1 MKYHYAIIDKVG
13 QCYAIYNTT
22 NHVCDPYHI
31 PIENDNSMKY
41 LSKYYWPVLDFADC
55 DTDFTGA
62 WYLDAK
68 HTIKEVSL

>member
-13 QCYAIYNTT
+13 LCYAIYDTT
-22 NHVCDPYHI
+22 NCECDPYHI
-31 PIENDNSMKY
+31 PIDGEDMFKY
-41 LSKYYWPVLDFADC
+41 LSKYYWPVLEFADC
-55 DTDFTGA
+55 NADFQGQ